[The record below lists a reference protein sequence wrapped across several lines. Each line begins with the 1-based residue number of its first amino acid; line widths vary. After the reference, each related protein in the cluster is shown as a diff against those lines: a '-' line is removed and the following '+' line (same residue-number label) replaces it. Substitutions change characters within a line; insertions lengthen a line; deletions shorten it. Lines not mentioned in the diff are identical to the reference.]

1 MSLPLQLFAPVSQA
15 ALLTRDYLRSQLAR
29 RTDPEQVL
37 SKDGLK
43 GIQSPFHLTSTKGS
57 RDHHLVALTYI
68 PDGQS
73 CERSTF
79 QITGLVVGKQLI
91 MVQGRS
97 VLCYSFTDNT
107 RHWYL
112 NSTPVVA
119 VAKYERRWGGNT
131 FSPQR
136 GFSTRDSW
144 DLGRL
149 PLAGDSLCAMMFWCS
164 DLTWPDSRWD
174 WFYSW

>member
-1 MSLPLQLFAPVSQA
+1 MWLEQVTLTPSNLSFLICNWDFKCLVYGGGEEVRIADHLDSGLSYFLATMSLPLQLFAPVSHA

-43 GIQSPFHLTSTKGS
+43 GIQSPFRLTSTKGS
-57 RDHHLVALTYI
+57 RDHHLAALTLI

-91 MVQGRS
+91 KVQGS
-97 VLCYSFTDNT
+97 VLCSSFTDNT

-112 NSTPVVA
+112 NSTP
-119 VAKYERRWGGNT
+119 
-131 FSPQR
+131 
-136 GFSTRDSW
+136 
-144 DLGRL
+144 
-149 PLAGDSLCAMMFWCS
+149 
-164 DLTWPDSRWD
+164 
-174 WFYSW
+174 

>member
-1 MSLPLQLFAPVSQA
+1 MEVGSGEEVRIGDHLDSGLSYFLATMSLPLQLFAPVSHA

-43 GIQSPFHLTSTKGS
+43 GIQSPFRLTSTKGS
-57 RDHHLVALTYI
+57 RDHHLAALTLI

-91 MVQGRS
+91 KVQGRS
-97 VLCYSFTDNT
+97 VLCSSFTDNT

-112 NSTPVVA
+112 NSTP
-119 VAKYERRWGGNT
+119 
-131 FSPQR
+131 
-136 GFSTRDSW
+136 
-144 DLGRL
+144 
-149 PLAGDSLCAMMFWCS
+149 
-164 DLTWPDSRWD
+164 
-174 WFYSW
+174 